1 MFEKYLL
8 CFFISMVPMI
18 ELRGAILFAAGWELD
33 YLHALWVCV
42 LGNMLPMPFIYLFA
56 RKVLTWGADRPYI
69 GKFFTLCLKKGE
81 RGGRK
86 LEARAGKGGLFLALL
101 LFVGIPV
108 PGTGAWTGT
117 LAASLLDMEFK
128 STTIA
133 VSLGVVL
140 AGIIMSIISIT
151 GVHIFGL

>member
-81 RGGRK
+81 QGGRK
-86 LEARAGKGGLFLALL
+86 LEARAGKGGLFLA
-101 LFVGIPV
+101 PE
-108 PGTGAWTGT
+108 PGRALSPPPCWTW
-117 LAASLLDMEFK
+117 SLRAPPLRFP
-128 STTIA
+128 SG
-133 VSLGVVL
+133 LCWRVL
-140 AGIIMSIISIT
+140 S
-151 GVHIFGL
+151 